1 MERST
6 IKIEELLT
14 RKLAQKGVDPH
25 LIPLLMRAL
34 SNSFFINPTQNLF
47 QINER
52 LDYLGWGDVKLD
64 YHIFTLVQE
73 ILAHTSYRYSGPH
86 SAEQFNS

>member
-1 MERST
+1 MELSN

-34 SNSFFINPTQNLF
+34 SNAFFINPTQNLF

-52 LDYLGWGDVKLD
+52 LHYLGWGDVKLD

-73 ILAHTSYRYSGPH
+73 ILSHTAGRYSGPH
-86 SAEQFNS
+86 SAEPYNS